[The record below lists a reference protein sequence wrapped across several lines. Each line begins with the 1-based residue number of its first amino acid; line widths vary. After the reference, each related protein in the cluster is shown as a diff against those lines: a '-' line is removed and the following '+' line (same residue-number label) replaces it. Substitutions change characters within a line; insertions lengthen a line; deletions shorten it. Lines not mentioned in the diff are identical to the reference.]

1 MIPIL
6 IAFRLSVSI
15 MHLRSHRESFPG
27 SLGIQGWELRS
38 GLIGMTFPPLGGAQ
52 LGTGLG
58 QARKNLSH
66 SHENSCVPTQAF
78 HPGRGVKPEAPEGL
92 GSSLGRH
99 ITLLALPRCHSV
111 PDIR

>member
-15 MHLRSHRESFPG
+15 MHLRGQRKSFPG

-38 GLIGMTFPPLGGAQ
+38 GLIGVTFPPIGAQ
-52 LGTGLG
+52 LDARLG
-58 QARKNLSH
+58 QARKNLPH
-66 SHENSCVPTQAF
+66 SHEISCIPTQAF
-78 HPGRGVKPEAPEGL
+78 HPGSGVKPQAPEGL

-99 ITLLALPRCHSV
+99 IALLVSQCPRHQV
-111 PDIR
+111 KD